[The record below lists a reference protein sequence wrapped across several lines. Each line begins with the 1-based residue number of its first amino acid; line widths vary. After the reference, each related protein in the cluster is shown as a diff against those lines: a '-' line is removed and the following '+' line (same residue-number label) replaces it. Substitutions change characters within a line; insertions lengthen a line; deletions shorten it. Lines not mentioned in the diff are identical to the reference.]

1 MAETLIRIET
11 LSHFVD
17 DGVERKVIDIAM
29 TSEDRQRVR
38 RRIVAEDGV
47 EFGLE
52 LPTGTTLTVNSA
64 LHITNSKLYRI
75 IAASEDVLTV
85 KPRSISEAA
94 FIGHLIGNLHRDI
107 DIVNNEVIAL
117 WNAPLEKR
125 LQKAELDYVREQ
137 RAFNGKPAGE
147 HSH

>member
-1 MAETLIRIET
+1 MTSTLIRIDS
-11 LSHFVD
+11 LVHFHD
-17 DGVERKVIDIAM
+17 DGIERDVIEIAM

-38 RRIVAEDGV
+38 RRVVASDGV

-52 LPTGTTLTVNSA
+52 LPTGTTLIVGQA
-64 LHITNSKLYRI
+64 LHTTDSKLYKI
-75 IAASEDVLTV
+75 TAAPEDVLTV
-85 KPRSISEAA
+85 NPKDISQAA

-107 DIVNNEVIAL
+107 DIVNNQVIAL
-117 WNAPLEKR
+117 WNEPLEKR
-125 LQKAELDYVREQ
+125 LQKANLDYVREQ

>member
-1 MAETLIRIET
+1 MTSTLIRIDS
-11 LSHFVD
+11 LAHFHD
-17 DGVERKVIDIAM
+17 DGVERELVEIAM

-38 RRIVAEDGV
+38 RRIVADDGV

-52 LPTGTTLTVNSA
+52 LPTGTTLIVGQT
-64 LHITNSKLYRI
+64 LHATESKIYKIT
-75 IAASEDVLTV
+75 AAPEDVLSIT
-85 KPRSISEAA
+85 PRDISEAA

-107 DIVNNEVIAL
+107 DIVDGQVIAL
-117 WNAPLEKR
+117 WNEPLER
-125 LQKAELDYVREQ
+125 RVQKAKLNFVREQ

>member
-1 MAETLIRIET
+1 MIRIDSLIEYKDT
-11 LSHFVD
+11 GTEREV
-17 DGVERKVIDIAM
+17 VEIAM

-38 RRIVAEDGV
+38 RRIVASDGV

-64 LHITNSKLYRI
+64 LYMTESKLYRI
-75 IAASEDVLTV
+75 SAAPEDVLTV
-85 KPRSISEAA
+85 KPRNISEAA

-107 DIVNNEVIAL
+107 DIVNNQVIAL

>member
-1 MAETLIRIET
+1 MIRIDS
-11 LSHFVD
+11 LVHFKD
-17 DGVERKVIDIAM
+17 DGVEREIVDIAM

-64 LHITNSKLYRI
+64 LHITNTKLYRI
-75 IAASEDVLTV
+75 TAAPEDVLTV
-85 KPRSISEAA
+85 NPRTIAEAA

-107 DIVNNEVIAL
+107 DIVNNKVIAL

-125 LQKAELDYVREQ
+125 LQKAELDYVREH

>member
-1 MAETLIRIET
+1 MTETLVRIDS
-11 LSHFVD
+11 LVQFHD
-17 DGVERKVIDIAM
+17 DGVERELVEIAM

-52 LPTGTTLTVNSA
+52 LPTGTTLTVGQT
-64 LHITNSKLYRI
+64 LHFTKTKLYKI
-75 IAASEDVLTV
+75 TAAPEDVLTV
-85 KPRSISEAA
+85 KPKDISEAA
-94 FIGHLIGNLHRDI
+94 FIGHLIGNLHRDV
-107 DIVNNEVIAL
+107 DIVDNQVIAL

-125 LQKAELDYVREQ
+125 LQKAKLNYVREQ
-137 RAFNGKPAGE
+137 RAFNGRPAGE